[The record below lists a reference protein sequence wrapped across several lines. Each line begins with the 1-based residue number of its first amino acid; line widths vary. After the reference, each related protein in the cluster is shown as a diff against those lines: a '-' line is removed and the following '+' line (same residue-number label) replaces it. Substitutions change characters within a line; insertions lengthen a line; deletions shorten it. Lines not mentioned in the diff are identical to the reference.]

1 MEMKLQVPLS
11 IYKALDKD
19 KNGHISIK
27 EMKKSKRVLESFIGN
42 RNSSQK
48 INVKEV
54 FKNLD
59 LNKNGKIEPQEIDKS
74 LEGQV
79 IFRKGNNSVKG
90 QKNKTKGGSTSI
102 LC

>member
-19 KNGHISIK
+19 KNGHISMK

-74 LEGQV
+74 LEDQV
-79 IFRKGNNSVKG
+79 IFREGNNSVKV
-90 QKNKTKGGSTSI
+90 QKNKIKEETKAI